1 MSEALS
7 RRGVLGSGLALAAC
21 GPKPAP
27 AAPVAVPPLKAVAP
41 FPVGSEIEVAQLD
54 EPAAVALILRNFS
67 QVTPNIE
74 LKMEKILREDG
85 SFDFSGGDRIAD
97 FARAN
102 RLRLHGHN
110 LIWYTYRPD
119 AFARVTDPAAFAR
132 AYANYITAV
141 AGRYSGRCVGW
152 DVVNEP
158 VAEDGEGYR
167 DCLWRERFGM
177 DYVARAFHLA
187 READPHAI
195 LFLNEYNLE
204 SLPKKRATFMRL
216 VEGLLK
222 RGVPLQGI
230 GTQTHLSYDQSPEI
244 LAPAIRELARFGL
257 PIHVSELDV
266 TTRGKRL
273 DVTPAPERLRR
284 QAVLVGAAAEAFAAL
299 PHAQQYAFSTW
310 GVRDRDSWLTKPEL
324 KGDRSDRPL
333 LFDDAGR
340 PKPAAAAFVRAV
352 GRGRG

>member
-1 MSEALS
+1 MNDALS

-27 AAPVAVPPLKAVAP
+27 AAPAALQPLKSAAP
-41 FPVGSEIEVAQLD
+41 FPVGSEIESSQLD

-119 AFARVTDPAAFAR
+119 AFARVSDQGAFAR

-167 DCLWRERFGM
+167 ECLWRERFGM

-187 READPHAI
+187 READPHAV

-204 SLPKKRATFMRL
+204 SLPKKRASFMRL
-216 VEGLLK
+216 VEQLL
-222 RGVPLQGI
+222 RAGAPLGGI
-230 GTQTHLSYDQSPEI
+230 GTQTHLGYDQSPEI
-244 LAPAIRELARFGL
+244 LAPAIRDLASFGL

-266 TTRGKRL
+266 TTRGKPLDLAPVAVRL
-273 DVTPAPERLRR
+273 ER
-284 QAVLVGAAAEAFAAL
+284 QARLVGAAMEAFTAL
-299 PHAQQYAFSTW
+299 PARQRYAFSLW

-324 KGDRSDRPL
+324 KGDPTDRPL

-340 PKPAAAAFVRAV
+340 PKPAAAALVAALRA
-352 GRGRG
+352 GAG